1 MNPCMKDSIMV
12 NSLAL
17 QGAAG
22 NVGLWWCSQ
31 FQFIVVSCGSFQF
44 MCCAVIGSFISA
56 FEEVNDSCVNCVCVC
71 VWGFRGVVGL

>member
-1 MNPCMKDSIMV
+1 MV

-56 FEEVNDSCVNCVCVC
+56 FEEVNDSCVNVCVC
-71 VWGFRGVVGL
+71 VRVGLSWGGWFVGLIVEL